1 MTILVFENLTLRRDV
16 GHYTARRT
24 CSRSQPL
31 ARHAEG
37 RRRRPPGSCAP
48 RGAHAPRGRGE
59 PEGAPVRQHPRD
71 DRRHAHRQNQPPR
84 ARGRDDVRQG
94 GVLQPVLVREGSV
107 RARARSNTR
116 AFLRFP
122 ADRRRIGPAPP
133 ARSTRSEPHAMNSR
147 RSFPFCAFPAHAYSA
162 KSAREP
168 KTRRFHLRGR
178 LDERRR
184 AATRTGLE
192 HASKPYAS
200 STFFH
205 HAHTKDTELTERAR
219 HSVFPTR
226 TRVRATVWL
235 SP

>member
-1 MTILVFENLTLRRDV
+1 MFAISNPSLATQKAALGGRQVRTRRAAP
-16 GHYTARRT
+16 ARRT
-24 CSRSQPL
+24 VAVTPKARLYDNILETIGDTPIVKINRLAPEGVTMYAKAEFFNPCSSVKDRYVPVRDGTRVRFSVS
-31 ARHAEG
+31 
-37 RRRRPPGSCAP
+37 RPIDAGSDP
-48 RGAHAPRGRGE
+48 HRPRGR
-59 PEGAPVRQHPRD
+59 PDRNHTRD
-71 DRRHAHRQNQPPR
+71 DCRSSPFALFRR
-84 ARGRDDVRQG
+84 
-94 GVLQPVLVREGSV
+94 
-107 RARARSNTR
+107 T
-116 AFLRFP
+116 F
-122 ADRRRIGPAPP
+122 
-133 ARSTRSEPHAMNSR
+133 
-147 RSFPFCAFPAHAYSA
+147 YSA

-192 HASKPYAS
+192 HASKPHAS

-205 HAHTKDTELTERAR
+205 NAHTKDTELTERAR